1 MRRRQTREYVQAVVT
16 FTPEQIAAH
25 VASTPPLVDETP
37 EQRMRYLAHGNTA
50 VYQAAL
56 ALYRESQHKDVPV
69 VVVTGPVQQGQLF
82 G

>member
-1 MRRRQTREYVQAVVT
+1 MRQRREYVEVRLT
-16 FTPEQIAAH
+16 FTAAQIAQH

-56 ALYRESQHKDVPV
+56 ALYRESQHTDVPV
-69 VVVTGPVQQGQLF
+69 PAVAGPIRQGQLF
-82 G
+82 S